1 MNHHAWAW
9 VSINTAGKDSN
20 NKNSKTEREEEVIGQ
35 NLACDEYLW
44 QLQSLTLYQARTS
57 AFHWVGYETFSK
69 AKLSFGS
76 LIHASYPQPSF
87 ETTSVFNICQ
97 GKPIETQG
105 LERENR
111 SLPDGSTVGTRHLRG
126 DDNIKIIVATVWL
139 SGNRYRTR
147 HGEGT
152 EQH

>member
-1 MNHHAWAW
+1 M
-9 VSINTAGKDSN
+9 
-20 NKNSKTEREEEVIGQ
+20 
-35 NLACDEYLW
+35 
-44 QLQSLTLYQARTS
+44 
-57 AFHWVGYETFSK
+57 GYETFSK